1 MEGINTLGI
10 MQPYFFPYLG
20 YFQLISAVDKWIVF
34 DTPQYIRHGWINR
47 NRILKPDRNDFQ
59 YIHVPLKKHPREAT
73 INEVRIAEPVNWKVK
88 LLGQLEHYKKV
99 APFFS
104 STIELVN
111 RGIDIITDS
120 IVELNCNVLKTIC
133 DNMGIQFNYEVYS
146 MMNLEHE
153 NPKHAGEWALH
164 ISSAL
169 GAKTYINPPG
179 GVEIFDRSQF
189 DKAGI
194 KLQFIEPQL
203 KEYNQE
209 NNLFIP
215 GLSII
220 DVLMFN
226 SVGEI
231 KDALNHYFVSK

>member
-1 MEGINTLGI
+1 MTVAI

-20 YFQLISAVDKWIVF
+20 YFQLISAVDKWVVF

-59 YIHVPLKKHPREAT
+59 YINVPLKKHPREAS
-73 INEVRIAEPVNWKVK
+73 INEVQIAETGNWRVK

-99 APFFS
+99 APFFL
-104 STIELVN
+104 STIEIVN
-111 RGIDIITDS
+111 QSIDIVTNS
-120 IVELNCNVLKTIC
+120 IVELNCNVLKIIC
-133 DNMGIQFNYEVYS
+133 DYLGIRFNYEVYS
-146 MMNLEHE
+146 AMNLKHE
-153 NPKHAGEWALH
+153 NPQHAGEWALH

-169 GAKTYINPPG
+169 GAKSYINPPG
-179 GVEIFDRSQF
+179 GVELFDKSQF

-194 KLQFIEPQL
+194 KLHFIEPQL
-203 KEYNQE
+203 RQYNQK
-209 NNLFIP
+209 NDLFIP

-226 SVGEI
+226 GVTHI
-231 KDALNHYFVSK
+231 KDEINKFKIINA